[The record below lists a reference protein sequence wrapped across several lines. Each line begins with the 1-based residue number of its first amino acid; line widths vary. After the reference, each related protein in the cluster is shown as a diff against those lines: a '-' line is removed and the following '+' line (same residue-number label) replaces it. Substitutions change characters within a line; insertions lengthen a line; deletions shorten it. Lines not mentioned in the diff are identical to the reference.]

1 MLQFGHVVTL
11 VQERADLDTV
21 LVADRTTRAV
31 LVVLGER
38 LAAGGHGRVAA
49 HLPAPLA
56 SELPAVG
63 DGSVFGVDG
72 FYERV
77 ADLAGVE
84 PPVARSR
91 ARTVVAVLRELL
103 PADTFDEI
111 SRELPSEYDDLVAP

>member
-11 VQERADLDTV
+11 VQERADLPSV

-31 LVVLGER
+31 LMVLGDR

-63 DGSVFGVDG
+63 DGAAFGVDE
-72 FYERV
+72 FYHRV

-84 PPVARSR
+84 PEGARSMS
-91 ARTVVAVLRELL
+91 RTVVAVLRERL

-111 SRELPSEYDDLVAP
+111 ARELPPEYDDLLAP